1 VSDTLY
7 GIDFDFLSPMVNSV
21 TRVMYLDNTSVIIPH
36 MVGMSPKRD
45 GTHITADLKVAQESE
60 NAIMYIYITQQHH
73 HHNKQHV
80 Y

>member
-1 VSDTLY
+1 
-7 GIDFDFLSPMVNSV
+7 MAKSV

-45 GTHITADLKVAQESE
+45 GTHITGDLKVAMESE
-60 NAIMYIYITQQHH
+60 NAIMYIT
-73 HHNKQHV
+73 HNIKQHV